1 MGDDSASLIQPDW
14 PAPASVRALSTTRIG
29 GFSQAPYDSF
39 NLGDHVGDGSAAV
52 ADNRARLQQSLG
64 GGVRC
69 QWLHQVHGVEV
80 VTAADDGRVPEA
92 DAAVSRDA
100 NIACLVMTAD
110 CLPVLFCD
118 RAGSRVAA
126 AHAGWRGLAAGVLET
141 TMAALDCPAE
151 QLLVWLGPAIGP
163 QAFVVGTE
171 VREQFC
177 DSDPAAATAFS
188 AHPLEAGK
196 WLADLY
202 QLARLRLQRAGITA
216 IYGGDFCTYSD
227 QQRFFSY
234 RRDGVTGRMASLIW
248 LQQS

>member
-1 MGDDSASLIQPDW
+1 MGSDTASLIQPDW

-39 NLGDHVGDGSAAV
+39 NLGDHVGDGPAAV

-80 VTAADDGRVPEA
+80 ATAADDGRVPEA

-202 QLARLRLQRAGITA
+202 QLARLQLQRAGITA

>member
-1 MGDDSASLIQPDW
+1 MGSDTASLIQPDW

-39 NLGDHVGDGSAAV
+39 NLGDHVGDGPAAV

-126 AHAGWRGLAAGVLET
+126 AHAGWRGLAAGVLEN

-177 DSDPAAATAFS
+177 GSNPAAATAFS

-248 LQQS
+248 LQPS